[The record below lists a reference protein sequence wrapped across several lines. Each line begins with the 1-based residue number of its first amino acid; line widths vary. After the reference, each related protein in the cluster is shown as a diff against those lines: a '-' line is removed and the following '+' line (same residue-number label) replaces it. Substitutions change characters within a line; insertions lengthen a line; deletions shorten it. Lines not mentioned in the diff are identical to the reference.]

1 MRTKIMV
8 VDDSSLI
15 LDVVGSILTGAG
27 YDVITRSV
35 SIGTG
40 AAILRERPALVLM
53 DVSMPLVTGIEISQ
67 SLRDSRSTHESV
79 IVLHS
84 DRPAEQ
90 LRQLVSECGADGF
103 IRKTGDARE
112 LLTEVQRWVA
122 YGARRHRPRTPGVLV
137 AASPETSS
145 LVRQALAG
153 RVPLQTT
160 DSGNEAL
167 RIVCS
172 RNAPGALAL
181 GSALADLPAHLVW
194 RRAVEHDPRW
204 RERIVLLDEGGRG
217 ARAWPDEVRWWSLSE
232 PLTKLADALLG
243 GA

>member
-1 MRTKIMV
+1 MV

-15 LDVVGSILTGAG
+15 LDVVGSILSGAG

-53 DVSMPLVTGIEISQ
+53 DVSMPLVTGIEVSQ

-84 DRPAEQ
+84 DRPADE

-103 IRKTGDARE
+103 IRKTGDANE
-112 LLTEVQRWVA
+112 LLGEVKRWVA
-122 YGARRHRPRTPGVLV
+122 HGVRRQRPRAASVLV
-137 AASPETSS
+137 ATSSRASS
-145 LVRQALAG
+145 LVQEALGG
-153 RVPLQTT
+153 RVPVQTT
-160 DSGNEAL
+160 DSGSEAL

-172 RNAPGALAL
+172 RNAPSALVL
-181 GSALADLPAHLVW
+181 GSALADLPAHVVW
-194 RRAVEHDPRW
+194 RKAVEHDARW
-204 RERIVLLDEGGRG
+204 RERIVVLDEGGRG
-217 ARAWPDEVRWWSLSE
+217 VRTWPDEMRWWSPSE
-232 PLTKLADALLG
+232 PLSRLSDALVG
-243 GA
+243 GT

>member
-1 MRTKIMV
+1 MV

-27 YDVITRSV
+27 YEVITRSV

-84 DRPAEQ
+84 DRPADQ
-90 LRQLVSECGADGF
+90 LRQLVAECGADGF

-112 LLTEVQRWVA
+112 LLSEVQRWIA
-122 YGARRHRPRTPGVLV
+122 HGARRRTSRSPGVLV
-137 AASPETSS
+137 AASPTTSS
-145 LVRQALAG
+145 LVRQAVGG
-153 RVPLQTT
+153 RASVQVT
-160 DSGNEAL
+160 DSGSEAL

-172 RNAPGALAL
+172 RSAPAALAL

-194 RRAVEHDPRW
+194 RKAVEHDPRW
-204 RERIVLLDEGGRG
+204 RERIVMLDEGGRG
-217 ARAWPDEVRWWSLSE
+217 TRAWPDEMRWWSPSDPLAKLS
-232 PLTKLADALLG
+232 DALVG
-243 GA
+243 ET